1 MSYICWG
8 DECYNDSRLGIT
20 KIYGHYSREKAT
32 NLEREL
38 DLLRR
43 VIETLNDLK

>member
-8 DECYNDSRLGIT
+8 DRCYNDSRVVQ
-20 KIYGHYSREKAT
+20 KYGHYLEKAT